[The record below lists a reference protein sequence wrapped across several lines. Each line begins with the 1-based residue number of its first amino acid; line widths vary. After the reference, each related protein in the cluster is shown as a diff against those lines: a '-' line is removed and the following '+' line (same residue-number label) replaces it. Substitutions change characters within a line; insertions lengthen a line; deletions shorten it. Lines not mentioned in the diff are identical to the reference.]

1 MANKGQFTPGDPRAG
16 RKVGATNLTGREA
29 RAFAQRLLSDPA
41 YEASLKERLLAGKLG
56 DLEKVLWH
64 YAFGAPPSHPVSH
77 LDDFLERLQQAE
89 PPAPESPPVG
99 A

>member
-29 RAFAQRLLSDPA
+29 RQFAQRLLTDPA
-41 YEASLKERLLAGKLG
+41 YEASLRERLLSGKLG

-64 YAFGAPPSHPVSH
+64 YAFGAPPAHPVSH
-77 LDDFLERLQQAE
+77 LDDFLERLQEAE
-89 PPAPESPPVG
+89 HPEPA
-99 A
+99 